1 MAPSAASP
9 AAAASSG
16 PVASRSL
23 EVSLSDEESEDEA
36 KRQRRLLAPA
46 LPPPHHLTPNKVPK
60 SEPAAAA
67 TAEAVGQPPA
77 AKAAHGTTAKPKA
90 PMPPMVGSALAETT
104 AAPAAEAAAEP
115 PADSAGEA
123 PIAAK
128 HEDEAPIDVQ
138 TLMRMLQQQ
147 QAAAAQQ
154 QAAAAKAAE
163 TQAMMVQTLI
173 RQNETL
179 MATLER
185 ERSRSRSRDS
195 HGSTVGSACGRRGRE
210 LNQRPSAA
218 PQVDRVL
225 HRLRSPARDR
235 LRSPARAPTR
245 QSTGKGYGSAE
256 DANFGGSTSSVAPG
270 GHGEKGGWKGGGKG
284 GGKGRGKDGGKSGGR
299 HHSWGEEQWHTDR
312 GGRHHSWGDEQWHTD
327 RGGWDAGQV
336 EYFTGSQKN
345 TRATA
350 RHIDSDE
357 DELVEACEYRY
368 DHVIRWDHDSDDAHD
383 FDAVSREV
391 MRSDW
396 SAVAQMLR
404 DRPELCAM
412 RVPEDAEVAA
422 GYGLIHTLCTKA
434 CPDDITDYVLNRTPR
449 QILSIGGHKRGSTR
463 ELSSPELPPAP
474 PPIPPAPPPSLW
486 PGA

>member
-1 MAPSAASP
+1 M
-9 AAAASSG
+9 
-16 PVASRSL
+16 
-23 EVSLSDEESEDEA
+23 E
-36 KRQRRLLAPA
+36 PA

-77 AKAAHGTTAKPKA
+77 AKAAPGTTAKPKA

-163 TQAMMVQTLI
+163 THAMMVQTLI
-173 RQNETL
+173 RHNETL

-195 HGSTVGSACGRRGRE
+195 HGSAAGSACERRGRE
-210 LNQRPSAA
+210 PNRRPSAA
-218 PQVDRVL
+218 PQVDRVAN
-225 HRLRSPARDR
+225 RLRSPARDR
-235 LRSPARAPTR
+235 LRSPARGPTR
-245 QSTGKGYGSAE
+245 QSQGKSYGSAE

-336 EYFTGSQKN
+336 EYFTGSQKK

-350 RHIDSDE
+350 RHIDSD
-357 DELVEACEYRY
+357 DDDLVEACGYRY
-368 DHVIRWDHDSDDAHD
+368 DHVIRWDHDSEIAHD
-383 FDAVSREV
+383 FDVVSREV

-396 SAVAQMLR
+396 STVAQMLK
-404 DRPELCAM
+404 DQPELCAM
-412 RVPEDAEVAA
+412 RVPEHAEAAA

-474 PPIPPAPPPSLW
+474 PPHPSRPPRIPLARRLDADVGLSFFATSPPPPFLW
-486 PGA
+486 PCA

>member
-1 MAPSAASP
+1 
-9 AAAASSG
+9 
-16 PVASRSL
+16 
-23 EVSLSDEESEDEA
+23 
-36 KRQRRLLAPA
+36 
-46 LPPPHHLTPNKVPK
+46 
-60 SEPAAAA
+60 
-67 TAEAVGQPPA
+67 
-77 AKAAHGTTAKPKA
+77 
-90 PMPPMVGSALAETT
+90 MVGSALAETT

-147 QAAAAQQ
+147 QAAAA
-154 QAAAAKAAE
+154 KAAE
-163 TQAMMVQTLI
+163 TQAAMVQALI

-195 HGSTVGSACGRRGRE
+195 HASAVGSASERRGRE
-210 LNQRPSAA
+210 LNRMPSAA
-218 PQVDRVL
+218 PQVVN
-225 HRLRSPARDR
+225 RLRSPARDR
-235 LRSPARAPTR
+235 LRSPARGPTR
-245 QSTGKGYGSAE
+245 QSKGKGYGSAE
-256 DANFGGSTSSVAPG
+256 GANFGGATSSVAPG

-284 GGKGRGKDGGKSGGR
+284 RGKDGGKGGGR
-299 HHSWGEEQWHTDR
+299 HHW
-312 GGRHHSWGDEQWHTD
+312 WGDEQWHTD
-327 RGGWDAGQV
+327 RGGWDTGSV
-336 EYFTGSQKN
+336 EYFTGSQKT

-350 RHIDSDE
+350 RHVDSDD
-357 DELVEACEYRY
+357 DEGVEACEYRY
-368 DHVIRWDHDSDDAHD
+368 DQVLEWDDDSDDVRD

-391 MRSDW
+391 MRGDW
-396 SAVAQMLR
+396 FAVGQMLK

-474 PPIPPAPPPSLW
+474 PPIPPAPPASLW